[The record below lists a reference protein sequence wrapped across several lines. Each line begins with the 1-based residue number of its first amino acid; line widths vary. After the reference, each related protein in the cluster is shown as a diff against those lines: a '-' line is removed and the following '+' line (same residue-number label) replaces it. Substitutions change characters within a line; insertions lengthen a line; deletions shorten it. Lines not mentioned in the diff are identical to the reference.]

1 MAAASGEKIK
11 SIEVALN
18 NESRERDFY
27 LMHSR
32 RTTNNMGKLMFATLA
47 QDEDEHYKRLVELHA
62 KLSKDGTWP
71 ETVPLTVKGSNLQN
85 VLKDFLKKNE
95 KDSPAEIDDKE
106 AIKIAIA
113 FEEKGYA
120 FYAGLRD
127 SVDNPEEK
135 KFFNILAGMEKEHLL
150 SLKDSLLYFE
160 DPVGWF
166 ASQEKITLDGC

>member
-47 QDEDEHYKRLVELHA
+47 QDEDEHYTRLVELHA
-62 KLSKDGTWP
+62 KLSQDGTWP

-127 SVDNPEEK
+127 SVDNAEEK